1 MIFNP
6 LNLSSSD
13 SNNNRGAQEEGTVTA
28 EGRGQMG
35 KREGGQ
41 EGMGG

>member
-13 SNNNRGAQEEGTVTA
+13 SNNNGGGQEEETETA

-41 EGMGG
+41 EGVGG